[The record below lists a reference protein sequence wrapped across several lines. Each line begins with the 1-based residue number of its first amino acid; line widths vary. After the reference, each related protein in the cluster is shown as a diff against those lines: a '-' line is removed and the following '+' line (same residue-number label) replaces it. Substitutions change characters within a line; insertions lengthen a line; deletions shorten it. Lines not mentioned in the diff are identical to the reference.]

1 MGVEEN
7 QVSGAREQHLRNRE
21 NKVRE
26 VGGGGKGG
34 GGRQRGRRE
43 EEEKEKEMRERT
55 KRGEEREGKESS
67 GAQSTCSKRDLALVL
82 CSVSCNV
89 TLARIV

>member
-1 MGVEEN
+1 M
-7 QVSGAREQHLRNRE
+7 
-21 NKVRE
+21 
-26 VGGGGKGG
+26 
-34 GGRQRGRRE
+34 QRGRRE